1 MKTKRQKCDQC
12 AGPDAAVPGPV
23 PVTRPTQFNFYPSGV
38 SPVPG
43 AWCGDTACSGTGLGS
58 PGGQETLDTLMQ
70 RCASFMANGQ
80 SDMLISN
87 ITPRTNGEIR
97 RTLVLPQ
104 DKRRNV
110 ILIED

>member
-1 MKTKRQKCDQC
+1 MISVRDQTLRSP
-12 AGPDAAVPGPV
+12 AQSQSPDLPSLIFIPV
-23 PVTRPTQFNFYPSGV
+23 GCRL
-38 SPVPG
+38 VPG

-80 SDMLISN
+80 LDMLISN

-104 DKRRNV
+104 DKRHNV

>member
-1 MKTKRQKCDQC
+1 M
-12 AGPDAAVPGPV
+12 
-23 PVTRPTQFNFYPSGV
+23 
-38 SPVPG
+38 PG

-87 ITPRTNGEIR
+87 ITPHGQIR
-97 RTLVLPQ
+97 KLWCFHKIRC
-104 DKRRNV
+104 V
-110 ILIED
+110 IVMSSLYIED

>member
-1 MKTKRQKCDQC
+1 MITARDQTLRSP
-12 AGPDAAVPGPV
+12 AQS

-38 SPVPG
+38 SPG

-87 ITPRTNGEIR
+87 ITPHGQIR